1 MQNEP
6 TTYFGPSAVY
16 DKKILGTEITVTL
29 KREDSEDKYELSMP
43 LSVFEN
49 VKTEEPQDW
58 NYVQKRK
65 LESTVGLV
73 MTVLAEGGITG
84 AEFKAFLQTLSLS
97 FYGTI
102 DRAINLNFM
111 GNDASYVPGG
121 DLYFDF
127 SLNRSNEI
135 LKDVNETKSDTTA

>member
-1 MQNEP
+1 M
-6 TTYFGPSAVY
+6 TYFGPSAVY
-16 DKKILGTEITVTL
+16 DKQILGTEVTVTL

-49 VKTEEPQDW
+49 VKTEEAQDW
-58 NYVQKRK
+58 NYVQKKK

-127 SLNRSNEI
+127 SLNRANEI

>member
-16 DKKILGTEITVTL
+16 DKRIVGTEVTVTL

-58 NYVQKRK
+58 NYVQK
-65 LESTVGLV
+65 E
-73 MTVLAEGGITG
+73 
-84 AEFKAFLQTLSLS
+84 
-97 FYGTI
+97 
-102 DRAINLNFM
+102 NLNPLS
-111 GNDASYVPGG
+111 G
-121 DLYFDF
+121 
-127 SLNRSNEI
+127 
-135 LKDVNETKSDTTA
+135 

>member
-1 MQNEP
+1 M
-6 TTYFGPSAVY
+6 TYFGPSAVY
-16 DKKILGTEITVTL
+16 DKKILGTKITVTL

-127 SLNRSNEI
+127 TLNRANEI
-135 LKDVNETKSDTTA
+135 LKDVNETGSDTSA